1 MSVAQPLRLNVVFM
15 TRQPYPHGMAGTKVL
30 QNLID
35 AVRPFRHIHPEVLVL
50 RGRHA
55 GLRCTDPAGVYRG
68 TPYRVIG
75 AHRGS
80 GLGAVCHVPTDSR
93 HAVAHLRQVRDP
105 AVGNVLF
112 IYGGPDLTNLWII
125 RQARRLGYKTA
136 FYLVEDVRVM
146 PPAAGVGAWLD
157 RQGERLLSKRIARLA
172 DAVFVIS
179 THLQAKAERLCK
191 GRCPVTLLPISVNPA
206 DYPAEPT
213 PFHDPVRI
221 VYGGMF
227 AEKDGV
233 EDLIDAFDRVADTY
247 PDVELILTGRARDD
261 RLEAVRTR
269 VRAARHC
276 DRIRYKGYLAAE
288 EYYPFLAEGDILCA
302 IRRGS
307 AFAATGFPF
316 KLGEYLATGKPVI
329 ATAIGDIPRYL
340 HDKIDAVLVP
350 PDSITALAEAME
362 YLLADRARAQ
372 RLGHAGRRVA
382 WKCFSIETLGSPL
395 FERLGAL

>member
-1 MSVAQPLRLNVVFM
+1 MQQEQLHVVFM
-15 TRQPYPHGMAGTKVL
+15 TRQPYPHGMAGTKIL

-35 AVRPFRHIHPEVLVL
+35 ALRPFPEVCTQVLVL

-80 GLGAVCHVPTDSR
+80 GLGAICHAPTDYR
-93 HAVAHLRQVRDP
+93 HAVAHLRQVHDP

-112 IYGGPDLTNLWII
+112 IYGGPDLANLWII
-125 RQARRLGYKTA
+125 GQARRLGYKTA

-146 PPAAGVGAWLD
+146 PPAAGLGAWLD
-157 RQGERLLSKRIARLA
+157 RQGERLLSKRIGRLA
-172 DAVFVIS
+172 DAVFAIS

-191 GRCPVTLLPISVNPA
+191 NRCPVTLLPISVNPG

-233 EDLIDAFDRVADTY
+233 EDLIEAFDRVADTY
-247 PDVELILTGRARDD
+247 PDVELILTGQAREE
-261 RLEAVRTR
+261 RLEAVRAR

-276 DRIRYKGYLAAE
+276 DRIHYKGYLAAE

-340 HDKIDAVLVP
+340 HDRTDAVLVP
-350 PDSITALAEAME
+350 PDSVPALVEAME

-372 RLGHAGRRVA
+372 RLGHAGRQVA
-382 WKCFSIETLGSPL
+382 WECFSIDTLAQPL
-395 FERLGAL
+395 RERLAAL

>member
-1 MSVAQPLRLNVVFM
+1 MQQEQLHVVFM
-15 TRQPYPHGMAGTKVL
+15 TSQPYPRGMASTKNF

-35 AVRPFRHIHPEVLVL
+35 ALQAFPEVGVQVLVL

-55 GLRCTDPAGVYRG
+55 GLECQELAGTHRG

-75 AHRGS
+75 AQMGS
-80 GLGAVCHVPTDSR
+80 GLGAIR
-93 HAVAHLRQVRDP
+93 HAPVYYRQAGDYLRDVR
-105 AVGNVLF
+105 ANGATNIVF
-112 IYGGPDLTNLWII
+112 IYGYPSLANAPIL
-125 RQARRLGYKTA
+125 RRARHLGYKVA
-136 FYLVEDVRVM
+136 FYLTEDADVM
-146 PPAAGVGAWLD
+146 PYGPGLLAWA
-157 RQGERLLSKRIARLA
+157 ERWSERFLARRIGRLA
-172 DAVFVIS
+172 DAVFAIS

-233 EDLIDAFDRVADTY
+233 EDLVEAFDRVADTY
-247 PDVELILTGRARDD
+247 PDVELILTGQAREE
-261 RLEAVRTR
+261 RLEAVRAR

-276 DRIRYKGYLAAE
+276 DRIHYKGYLAAE

-340 HDKIDAVLVP
+340 HDRTDAVLVP
-350 PDSITALAEAME
+350 PNSVPALVEAME

-372 RLGHAGRRVA
+372 RLGHAGRQVA
-382 WKCFSIETLGSPL
+382 WEHFSIDTIRGHLQEGLD
-395 FERLGAL
+395 RL